1 MKIKLLFLCCFLA
14 CSRFAA
20 AQDTLKLSITDA
32 EKRFLANN
40 YQLLLAKYEIEQAKA
55 DVITAKLFDNP
66 EISHENLFYNRET
79 KRFLETSYATG
90 QFSTQI
96 SQLFKLAGKR
106 NKQIK
111 LAQTAV
117 KMEEYEYYD
126 LMRTLRYQ
134 LRSNFFKLHGLQ
146 QSAKTY
152 SRQIKALE
160 QLLQVSNKQLALG
173 NIAQKDIIRI
183 KSLLYNLQVERQQM
197 LTEIAELGTELK
209 LLTQISPNL
218 VIETIVESDPQ
229 KQSTLS
235 SKLLPYTTLL
245 DSAINNRV
253 DLKNSQMAITYAQQN
268 LRLQKANAIPDVQLS
283 LAYDLK
289 GNYPDKYTGIGISM
303 PIPLFNRNQGEIK
316 RAKIAIEAQ
325 QATHQQ
331 LENTLANE
339 VFKAYQN
346 ANRVEELYMS
356 MDNNFGVDYQKLI
369 DEVTLNFS
377 KRNISLLE
385 FLDFYEAYKD
395 HILQY
400 NQLLFERKNA
410 KEEINFV
417 TGTSIYK

>member
-1 MKIKLLFLCCFLA
+1 MRIKLLFLCCSLA
-14 CSRFAA
+14 CYQLAA
-20 AQDTLKLSITDA
+20 AQQDTLKLNLADA

-55 DVITAKLFDNP
+55 DIITAKLFDNP
-66 EISHENLFYNRET
+66 EISHENLFYNHET
-79 KRFLETSYATG
+79 KRFLETSFATG
-90 QFSTQI
+90 QFNTQI

-197 LTEIAELGTELK
+197 YTEIVDLGTELK
-209 LLTQISPNL
+209 LLTQISPNM
-218 VIETIVESDPQ
+218 VIETVVESDST
-229 KQSTLS
+229 KQPA
-235 SKLLPYTTLL
+235 LLPYTTLL
-245 DSAINNRV
+245 DSAMTNRV
-253 DLKNSQMAITYAQQN
+253 DLKSSQIAITYAQQN

-289 GNYPDKYTGIGISM
+289 GNYPEKYTGIGISM

-316 RAKIAIEAQ
+316 KAKIAIESQ
-325 QATHQQ
+325 QTTHQQ

-339 VFKAYQN
+339 VFKAYQH
-346 ANRVEELYMS
+346 ANRVEELYAG
-356 MDNNFGVDYQKLI
+356 MDNNFGADYQKLI

-395 HILQY
+395 HVLQY

-417 TGTSIYK
+417 TGTSIY

>member
-1 MKIKLLFLCCFLA
+1 MKIKLFFLCCFLA
-14 CSRFAA
+14 CAHLVV
-20 AQDTLKLSITDA
+20 AQDTLKLSISDA

-55 DVITAKLFDNP
+55 DVITARLFDNP
-66 EISHENLFYNRET
+66 EISHENLFYNHET
-79 KRFLETSYATG
+79 KRFLETSFATG
-90 QFSTQI
+90 QFNTQI

-134 LRSNFFKLHGLQ
+134 LRHNFFKLHGLQ
-146 QSAKTY
+146 QSVKTY
-152 SRQIKALE
+152 SLQIKALE

-197 LTEIAELGTELK
+197 LAEIADLGTELK
-209 LLTQISPNL
+209 LITQISPNM
-218 VIETIVESDPQ
+218 VIETVLETDRP
-229 KQSTLS
+229 KQAT
-235 SKLLPYTTLL
+235 LLPYATLL
-245 DSAINNRV
+245 DSAMNNRV

-289 GNYPDKYTGIGISM
+289 GNYPEKYTGIGISM

-316 RAKIAIEAQ
+316 KAKIAIEAQ
-325 QATHQQ
+325 QATHHQ
-331 LENTLANE
+331 LENALANE

-346 ANRVEELYMS
+346 ASRVEELYAN
-356 MDNNFGVDYQKLI
+356 MDNNFGADYQKLI
-369 DEVTLNFS
+369 DEVTINFS

-395 HILQY
+395 HVLQY
-400 NQLLFERKNA
+400 NQLLFERNNA

>member
-1 MKIKLLFLCCFLA
+1 MKIKLLFLCSFLA
-14 CSRFAA
+14 CSRLAA
-20 AQDTLKLSITDA
+20 AQDTLKLTLADA

-40 YQLLLAKYEIEQAKA
+40 YQLILAKYEIEQAKA
-55 DVITAKLFDNP
+55 EVITAKLFDNP
-66 EISHENLFYNRET
+66 EISHENLFYNHET
-79 KRFLETSYATG
+79 KRFLETSFATG
-90 QFSTQI
+90 QFNTQI

-134 LRSNFFKLHGLQ
+134 LRNNFFKLYGLQ

-183 KSLLYNLQVERQQM
+183 KSLLYNLQIERQQM
-197 LTEIAELGTELK
+197 NTEIADLGTELK
-209 LLTQISPNL
+209 LLTQISPNM
-218 VIETIVESDPQ
+218 VIETVAEINTQ
-229 KQSTLS
+229 KQATS
-235 SKLLPYTTLL
+235 SLLPYTTLL
-245 DSAINNRV
+245 DSAMNNRV

-289 GNYPDKYTGIGISM
+289 GNYPEKYTGIGISM

-316 RAKIAIEAQ
+316 KAKIAIEAQ

-346 ANRVEELYMS
+346 ANRVEELYTS
-356 MDNNFGVDYQKLI
+356 MDNNFGTDYQKLI
-369 DEVTLNFS
+369 DEVTVNFS

-395 HILQY
+395 HVLQY
-400 NQLLFERKNA
+400 NQLLFERNNA

>member
-1 MKIKLLFLCCFLA
+1 MKIKLFFLCCFLA
-14 CSRFAA
+14 YARFAA

-55 DVITAKLFDNP
+55 DVITARLFDNP
-66 EISHENLFYNRET
+66 EISHENLFYNHET
-79 KRFLETSYATG
+79 KRFLETSFATG
-90 QFSTQI
+90 QFNTQI

-126 LMRTLRYQ
+126 LIRTLRYQ
-134 LRSNFFKLHGLQ
+134 LRSNFFKLYGLQ

-160 QLLQVSNKQLALG
+160 QLLQVSSKQLALG

-209 LLTQISPNL
+209 LLTQISPNM
-218 VIETIVESDPQ
+218 VIETVAETNNQ
-229 KQSTLS
+229 KQAM
-235 SKLLPYTTLL
+235 LLPYTTLL
-245 DSAINNRV
+245 DSAMNNRV
-253 DLKNSQMAITYAQQN
+253 DLKNSQMAVTYTQQN

-283 LAYDLK
+283 LSYDLK
-289 GNYPDKYTGIGISM
+289 GNYPEKYTGIGISM

-316 RAKIAIEAQ
+316 KAKIAIEAQ

-346 ANRVEELYMS
+346 ANRVEELYAG
-356 MDNNFGVDYQKLI
+356 MDNNFGTDYQKLI
-369 DEVTLNFS
+369 DEVTVNFS
-377 KRNISLLE
+377 KRNISILE
-385 FLDFYEAYKD
+385 FLDFYEAYKE
-395 HILQY
+395 HVLKY

>member
-14 CSRFAA
+14 CVRFAA

-40 YQLLLAKYEIEQAKA
+40 YQLLLANYDIAQAKA
-55 DVITAKLFDNP
+55 DVITARLFDNP
-66 EISHENLFYNRET
+66 EISHENLFYNHET
-79 KRFLETSYATG
+79 KRFLETSFATG
-90 QFSTQI
+90 QFNTQI

-117 KMEEYEYYD
+117 KMEEYAYYD

-146 QSAKTY
+146 QSAKIY

-160 QLLQVSNKQLALG
+160 QLLQASNKQLALG

-209 LLTQISPNL
+209 LLTQISPNM
-218 VIETIVESDPQ
+218 VIETIVDGDTQ
-229 KQSTLS
+229 KQATLS
-235 SKLLPYTTLL
+235 TLLPYTTLL
-245 DSAINNRV
+245 DSAMNNRV

-289 GNYPDKYTGIGISM
+289 GNYPEKYTGIGISM

-316 RAKIAIEAQ
+316 
-325 QATHQQ
+325 
-331 LENTLANE
+331 
-339 VFKAYQN
+339 
-346 ANRVEELYMS
+346 
-356 MDNNFGVDYQKLI
+356 KLK
-369 DEVTLNFS
+369 LPL
-377 KRNISLLE
+377 KRNRQQIS
-385 FLDFYEAYKD
+385 
-395 HILQY
+395 
-400 NQLLFERKNA
+400 N
-410 KEEINFV
+410 
-417 TGTSIYK
+417 

>member
-1 MKIKLLFLCCFLA
+1 MKIKLFFLCCFLA
-14 CSRFAA
+14 CARFAA

-55 DVITAKLFDNP
+55 DVITARLFDNP
-66 EISHENLFYNRET
+66 EISHENLFYNHET
-79 KRFLETSYATG
+79 KRFLETSFATG
-90 QFSTQI
+90 QFNTQI

-117 KMEEYEYYD
+117 KMEEYAYYD

-134 LRSNFFKLHGLQ
+134 LRSHFFKLHSLQ

-160 QLLQVSNKQLALG
+160 QLLQASNKQLALG

-183 KSLLYNLQVERQQM
+183 KSMLYNLQVERQQM

-209 LLTQISPNL
+209 LLTQISADM
-218 VIETIVESDPQ
+218 VIETIVDGDTQ
-229 KQSTLS
+229 QLAT
-235 SKLLPYTTLL
+235 LLPYATLL
-245 DSAINNRV
+245 DSAMNNRI

-283 LAYDLK
+283 LSYDLK
-289 GNYPDKYTGIGISM
+289 GNYPEKYTGIGISM

-316 RAKIAIEAQ
+316 KAKIAIEAQ

-339 VFKAYQN
+339 VFKAYQHFN
-346 ANRVEELYMS
+346 SVEALYVG
-356 MDNNFGVDYQKLI
+356 MDNRFGADYQKLI
-369 DEVTLNFS
+369 DEVTVNFS

-395 HILQY
+395 HVLQY

>member
-1 MKIKLLFLCCFLA
+1 MKIKVFFLCCFLA

-20 AQDTLKLSITDA
+20 AQDTLKLSISDA

-66 EISHENLFYNRET
+66 EISHENLFYNHET
-79 KRFLETSYATG
+79 KRFLETSFATG
-90 QFSTQI
+90 QFNTQI

-134 LRSNFFKLHGLQ
+134 LRHNFFKLHGLQ
-146 QSAKTY
+146 QSVKTY

-197 LTEIAELGTELK
+197 LTEIADLGTELK
-209 LLTQISPNL
+209 LITQISPNM
-218 VIETIVESDPQ
+218 VIETIVETDRP
-229 KQSTLS
+229 KQSTL
-235 SKLLPYTTLL
+235 LPYATLL
-245 DSAINNRV
+245 DSAMNNRV

-268 LRLQKANAIPDVQLS
+268 LKLQKANAVPDVQLS

-289 GNYPDKYTGIGISM
+289 GNYPEKYTGIGISM

-316 RAKIAIEAQ
+316 KAKIAIEAQ

-346 ANRVEELYMS
+346 ANRVEELYAS
-356 MDNNFGVDYQKLI
+356 MDNNFGTDYQKLI
-369 DEVTLNFS
+369 DEVTINFG

-395 HILQY
+395 HVLQY
-400 NQLLFERKNA
+400 NQLLFERNNA

>member
-1 MKIKLLFLCCFLA
+1 MKIKLFFLCCFLA
-14 CSRFAA
+14 CARFAA

-55 DVITAKLFDNP
+55 DVITARLFDNP

-79 KRFLETSYATG
+79 KRFLETSFATG
-90 QFSTQI
+90 QFNTQI

-117 KMEEYEYYD
+117 KMEEYAYYD
-126 LMRTLRYQ
+126 LMRTLRFQ
-134 LRSNFFKLHGLQ
+134 LRYNFFKLHGLQ
-146 QSAKTY
+146 QSAKTF

-209 LLTQISPNL
+209 LLTQISPNII
-218 VIETIVESDPQ
+218 IETVDGDTQ
-229 KQSTLS
+229 QLATHST
-235 SKLLPYTTLL
+235 LLPYTTLL
-245 DSAINNRV
+245 DSAMNNRV
-253 DLKNSQMAITYAQQN
+253 DLKNSQMAISYAQQN
-268 LRLQKANAIPDVQLS
+268 LKLQKANAIPDVQLS

-289 GNYPDKYTGIGISM
+289 GNYPEKYTGIGISM

-316 RAKIAIEAQ
+316 KAKIAIEAQ

-346 ANRVEELYMS
+346 ANRIEELYAG
-356 MDNNFGVDYQKLI
+356 MDNHFGADYQKLI
-369 DEVTLNFS
+369 DEVTVNFS

-395 HILQY
+395 HVLQY

>member
-1 MKIKLLFLCCFLA
+1 MKIKLFFIYCFLA

-20 AQDTLKLSITDA
+20 AQDTLKLSVTDA

-40 YQLLLAKYEIEQAKA
+40 YQLILAKYEIEQAKA
-55 DVITAKLFDNP
+55 EVITAKLFDNP
-66 EISHENLFYNRET
+66 EISHENLFYNHET
-79 KRFLETSYATG
+79 KRFLETSFATG
-90 QFSTQI
+90 QFNTQI

-134 LRSNFFKLHGLQ
+134 LRHNFFKLHGLQ
-146 QSAKTY
+146 QSVKTY

-160 QLLQVSNKQLALG
+160 QLLLVSNKQLALG

-183 KSLLYNLQVERQQM
+183 KSLLYNLQIERQQM
-197 LTEIAELGTELK
+197 NTEIADLGTELK
-209 LLTQISPNL
+209 LLTQISPNM
-218 VIETIVESDPQ
+218 VIETVAEINTQ
-229 KQSTLS
+229 KQATS
-235 SKLLPYTTLL
+235 SLLPYTTLL

-253 DLKNSQMAITYAQQN
+253 DLKNSQMAINYAQQN

-283 LAYDLK
+283 LSYDLK
-289 GNYPDKYTGIGISM
+289 GNYPEKYTGIGISM

-316 RAKIAIEAQ
+316 KAKIAIEAQ
-325 QATHQQ
+325 QATLQR

-346 ANRVEELYMS
+346 ANRVEELYTS
-356 MDNNFGVDYQKLI
+356 MDNNFGADYQKLI
-369 DEVTLNFS
+369 DEVTVNFS

-395 HILQY
+395 HVLQY

>member
-1 MKIKLLFLCCFLA
+1 MKIKVFFLCCFLA

-20 AQDTLKLSITDA
+20 AQDTLKLSISDA

-66 EISHENLFYNRET
+66 EISHENLFYNHET
-79 KRFLETSYATG
+79 KRFLETSFATG
-90 QFSTQI
+90 QFNTQI

-134 LRSNFFKLHGLQ
+134 LRHNFFKLHGLQ
-146 QSAKTY
+146 QSVKTY

-197 LTEIAELGTELK
+197 LTEIADLGTELK
-209 LLTQISPNL
+209 LITQISPNM
-218 VIETIVESDPQ
+218 VIETIVETDRP
-229 KQSTLS
+229 KQSTL
-235 SKLLPYTTLL
+235 LPYATLL
-245 DSAINNRV
+245 DSAMNNRV

-268 LRLQKANAIPDVQLS
+268 LKLQKANAVPDVQLS

-289 GNYPDKYTGIGISM
+289 GNYPEKYTGIGISM

-316 RAKIAIEAQ
+316 KAKIAIEAQ

-346 ANRVEELYMS
+346 ANRVEELYAS
-356 MDNNFGVDYQKLI
+356 MDNNFGTDYQKLI
-369 DEVTLNFS
+369 DEVTINFG

-395 HILQY
+395 HVLQY
-400 NQLLFERKNA
+400 KQLLFERNNA

>member
-1 MKIKLLFLCCFLA
+1 MKIKLFFLCCFLA
-14 CSRFAA
+14 CAHLVV
-20 AQDTLKLSITDA
+20 AQDTLKLSISDA

-55 DVITAKLFDNP
+55 DVITARLFDNP
-66 EISHENLFYNRET
+66 EISHENLFYNHET
-79 KRFLETSYATG
+79 KRFLETSFATG
-90 QFSTQI
+90 QFNTQI

-134 LRSNFFKLHGLQ
+134 LRHNFFKLHGLQ
-146 QSAKTY
+146 QSVKTY
-152 SRQIKALE
+152 SLQIKALE

-197 LTEIAELGTELK
+197 LAEIADLGTELK
-209 LLTQISPNL
+209 LITQISPNM
-218 VIETIVESDPQ
+218 VIETVLETDRP
-229 KQSTLS
+229 KQTT
-235 SKLLPYTTLL
+235 LLPYATLL
-245 DSAINNRV
+245 DSAMNNRV

-289 GNYPDKYTGIGISM
+289 GNYPEKYTGIGISM

-316 RAKIAIEAQ
+316 KAKIAIEAQ

-331 LENTLANE
+331 LENALANE

-346 ANRVEELYMS
+346 ASRVEELYAN
-356 MDNNFGVDYQKLI
+356 MDNNFGADYQKLI
-369 DEVTLNFS
+369 DEVTINFS

-395 HILQY
+395 HVLQY
-400 NQLLFERKNA
+400 NQLLFERNNA